1 MAKAKRRSSSSGE
14 ETKAKIVEATLQT
27 LQEEGIVG
35 ASARAIARAG
45 DFNQALIFYHFGS
58 VDDAIVAAVGELS
71 RRRLER
77 YREPLMAVDN
87 LTELIGVA
95 RELYENDRESGEITV
110 LAQAFAGASR
120 DAEMGPAMFDY
131 ISDWN
136 VLIEE
141 VVQRAI
147 EASRWAPTPWPER
160 SRAARS
166 RWGSRHCS
174 WASSC
179 WASSTPSG
187 RAPTGC
193 SPASLPWPS
202 WRSRCSRR
210 AWSRRSSPP
219 ADPRPTGSPPRTL
232 AP

>member
-14 ETKAKIVEATLQT
+14 ETKARIVEATLQT
-27 LQEEGIVG
+27 LQDEGIVG

-71 RRRLER
+71 RQRLER
-77 YREPLMAVDN
+77 YRAPLMAVDN

-95 RELYENDRESGEITV
+95 RELYENDRASGEITV

-120 DAEMGPAMFDY
+120 DDEMGPAMFDY
-131 ISDWN
+131 IADWN

-147 EASRWAPTPWPER
+147 EASPLGNHPLASALPRSEIAMGISALFLGIELLGQLDPER
-160 SRAARS
+160 ADTDKMFTSIAAMAQLAES
-166 RWGSRHCS
+166 MLQAGLV
-174 WASSC
+174 
-179 WASSTPSG
+179 PQVQ
-187 RAPTGC
+187 PT
-193 SPASLPWPS
+193 S
-202 WRSRCSRR
+202 
-210 AWSRRSSPP
+210 
-219 ADPRPTGSPPRTL
+219 
-232 AP
+232 

>member
-14 ETKAKIVEATLQT
+14 ETKAKIVDATLQT

-35 ASARAIARAG
+35 ASARAIARTG

-58 VDDAIVAAVGELS
+58 VDEAIVAAVGELS

-87 LTELIGVA
+87 LTDLIGVA

-120 DAEMGPAMFDY
+120 DDEMGPAMFDY

-136 VLIEE
+136 DLIEE

-147 EASRWAPTPWPER
+147 ESSPLGTHPLAGALPRHEIAMGISALFLGIELMGQLDP
-160 SRAARS
+160 ARS
-166 RWGSRHCS
+166 DTDKMFTSIAAMAQLAESMLQAGLLPQ
-174 WASSC
+174 
-179 WASSTPSG
+179 PSV
-187 RAPTGC
+187 
-193 SPASLPWPS
+193 
-202 WRSRCSRR
+202 
-210 AWSRRSSPP
+210 
-219 ADPRPTGSPPRTL
+219 
-232 AP
+232 

>member
-14 ETKAKIVEATLQT
+14 ETKAKIVDATLQT

-58 VDDAIVAAVGELS
+58 VDEAIVAAVGELS

-87 LTELIGVA
+87 LTDLIGVA
-95 RELYENDRESGEITV
+95 KELYENDRESGEITV

-120 DAEMGPAMFDY
+120 DAEMGPAMFDH

-136 VLIEE
+136 DLIEE

-147 EASRWAPTPWPER
+147 ESSPLSTHPLAGALPRHEIAMGISALFLGIELMGQLDP
-160 SRAARS
+160 ARS
-166 RWGSRHCS
+166 DTDKMFTSIAAMAQLAESMLQAGLLPQ
-174 WASSC
+174 
-179 WASSTPSG
+179 PS
-187 RAPTGC
+187 A
-193 SPASLPWPS
+193 
-202 WRSRCSRR
+202 
-210 AWSRRSSPP
+210 
-219 ADPRPTGSPPRTL
+219 
-232 AP
+232 